1 MKIRIVIG
9 IIFLI
14 FSFVFA
20 TNVISPIGKTKT
32 VNLDVDGKKYTYW
45 ICEPGE
51 SLYYDIIGSGSV
63 KIYLRTE
70 SGATANVKI
79 SLDGRKI
86 KTVNVDKQISKKAQT
101 KTMKNITKAKKITVK
116 IPRKKHRLTIST
128 DKKILL
134 RTVKSK
140 NIKYYSYV
148 PQKHSGGMVLVSRET
163 EYGYYKSIES
173 HPVQCEIIGDGT
185 ITVYS
190 RFLYSNGMMG
200 NQHYSVSVSIDA
212 GRPTIYEFETRQS
225 STAFFRTDNDI
236 IPSKA
241 GKIKIVIPEGN
252 HKVTISPTNSNQ
264 IAVRILIPSS
274 MLKRK

>member
-86 KTVNVDKQISKKAQT
+86 KTVNVDKQI
-101 KTMKNITKAKKITVK
+101 
-116 IPRKKHRLTIST
+116 RKKHRLTIST

-190 RFLYSNGMMG
+190 RFLYSNGIMG